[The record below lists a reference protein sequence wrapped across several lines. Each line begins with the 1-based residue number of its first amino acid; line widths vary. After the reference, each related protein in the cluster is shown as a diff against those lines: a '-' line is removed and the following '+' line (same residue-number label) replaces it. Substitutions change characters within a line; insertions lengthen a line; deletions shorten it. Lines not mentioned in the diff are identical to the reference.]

1 MQQAKWMQL
10 AAQQLQSE
18 LQRVGM
24 SGSSWKAT
32 PAGHWSHQLQQEA
45 LTGGGAWD
53 GHQRSHGE
61 QHWAGDGV
69 WDGHQQAR
77 REQQRADFELSNMH
91 SQVQCLL
98 PAAFTASFTA
108 PMSAWLSE
116 SLPEWLPEWLSAW
129 LSA

>member
-1 MQQAKWMQL
+1 MQFSPSQQRLISEWVHSRQQQTFHPHGQQPHMQQAKWMQL

-18 LQRVGM
+18 LQRAGM
-24 SGSSWKAT
+24 RGTSWKAT
-32 PAGHWSHQLQQEA
+32 PAGHWSHQPQQEA
-45 LTGGGAWD
+45 LTGGAWD

-91 SQVQCLL
+91 SQVRCL
-98 PAAFTASFTA
+98 SH
-108 PMSAWLSE
+108 
-116 SLPEWLPEWLSAW
+116 
-129 LSA
+129 